1 MQHYPIIQKYLL
13 QEHEQHH
20 ELLVTMSQNMY
31 CSITVYLLAR
41 QCTHRDLRHRH
52 GLRLRAAAKATEG
65 RRPRH
70 VDAALLD
77 DHGELRAVHGALYGQ
92 RCLYLSDAAEVC
104 ATAPPRCHP
113 AARSPPAQ
121 LPRRMSRRHLPDT
134 TEVSSSGSWGRRN
147 KGGGARHGLWAGA
160 LDLESW
166 RAASLGSGWEIS
178 RK

>member
-1 MQHYPIIQKYLL
+1 MQHYPIIQTYIL
-13 QEHEQHH
+13 QHH
-20 ELLVTMSQNMY
+20 ELLVTTSQNMY

-41 QCTHRDLRHRH
+41 QCTCRDLRHRH
-52 GLRLRAAAKATEG
+52 GLCLRASAKATEG
-65 RRPRH
+65 WRPRH

-77 DHGELRAVHGALYGQ
+77 DHEELRTVHGALYGQ
-92 RCLYLSDAAEVC
+92 HRVYLSDAAEVC
-104 ATAPPRCHP
+104 ATAPPWCHP
-113 AARSPPAQ
+113 AARSPSVQ
-121 LPRRMSRRHLPDT
+121 LPRRTSCRHLPDAT
-134 TEVSSSGSWGRRN
+134 KVSSSGSWGRHN